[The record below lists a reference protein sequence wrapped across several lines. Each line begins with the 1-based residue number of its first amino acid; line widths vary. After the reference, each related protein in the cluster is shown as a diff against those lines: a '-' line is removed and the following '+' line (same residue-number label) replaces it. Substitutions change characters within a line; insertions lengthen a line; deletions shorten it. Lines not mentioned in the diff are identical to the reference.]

1 MAKKRFFA
9 KHAKSSAA
17 LISIGLHL
25 LIVVIALSY
34 VAVTVIQKD
43 DKTFEA
49 KPVKRP
55 VKKLK
60 KLQVPIKEKRNKPVS
75 YTHLTLPT
83 RLMV

>member
-1 MAKKRFFA
+1 MVITLNKQI
-9 KHAKSSAA
+9 
-17 LISIGLHL
+17 ISKLTL
-25 LIVVIALSY
+25 LIIVIALSY

-60 KLQVPIKEKRNKPVS
+60 KLQVPVKEKRNKPKPKLRKQIV
-75 YTHLTLPT
+75 
-83 RLMV
+83 VKNIQ

>member
-1 MAKKRFFA
+1 MSKKRFFT

-25 LIVVIALSY
+25 LIIVIALSY

-60 KLQVPIKEKRNKPVS
+60 KLQVPVKKKKK
-75 YTHLTLPT
+75 
-83 RLMV
+83 

>member
-1 MAKKRFFA
+1 MSKKRFFT

-25 LIVVIALSY
+25 LIIVIALSY

-49 KPVKRP
+49 TFEFSKTVFFCS
-55 VKKLK
+55 
-60 KLQVPIKEKRNKPVS
+60 IESASISFANSFS
-75 YTHLTLPT
+75 YFLSDL
-83 RLMV
+83 RVL

>member
-60 KLQVPIKEKRNKPVS
+60 KLQV
-75 YTHLTLPT
+75 Y
-83 RLMV
+83 

>member
-43 DKTFEA
+43 EKTFEA

-60 KLQVPIKEKRNKPVS
+60 KLQVPIKEKRNKPKVWVFS
-75 YTHLTLPT
+75 Y
-83 RLMV
+83 